1 MDAVQAS
8 VAAILQATKII
19 SSDSHII
26 EPPDL
31 WSRHSNALG
40 DRMPHVVTEGDGD
53 WWYVDGKKTMS
64 FLGIQAGDR
73 FEIDSHALRTSG
85 KFTEVRP
92 ASYDPA
98 RYLAENEQDGIWAS
112 VIYPSQGLVL
122 YAVPDTGVAGQFE
135 PVRPLVAMQRLHLQ
149 RNRDVRA
156 ELLCLH
162 ECAAHRESDGERE
175 GKSACEG
182 RLRRATQPSTH
193 LHPTITDTDNLLS
206 TNLSPA
212 HHPRTTTATAASP
225 LNITL
230 PRVFMT
236 R

>member
-1 MDAVQAS
+1 MGDRSMDGAQVS
-8 VAAILQATKII
+8 VADILSATKII

-31 WSRHSNALG
+31 WSAHETSLG
-40 DRMPHVVTEGDGD
+40 DRMPRVVSEADGD

-85 KFTEVRP
+85 KFAEVRP

-122 YAVPDTGVAGQFE
+122 YAVPDTEVVSA
-135 PVRPLVAMQRLHLQ
+135 AMRTYNDWIAEFCSHDPRRLKGIAMVNVDDIDEAVLELG
-149 RNRDVRA
+149 RA
-156 ELLCLH
+156 RSL
-162 ECAAHRESDGERE
+162 G
-175 GKSACEG
+175 
-182 RLRRATQPSTH
+182 
-193 LHPTITDTDNLLS
+193 
-206 TNLSPA
+206 
-212 HHPRTTTATAASP
+212 
-225 LNITL
+225 
-230 PRVFMT
+230 
-236 R
+236 